1 MSFSDA
7 DANIYSALDAA
18 AGLNGV
24 ALSPD
29 LRNRDTDIPA
39 VTWTLEDKNP
49 TQTSAGSIAPYHA
62 RFTFVCYST
71 SRVLANDLADAVLAA
86 LAASADFQTRES
98 ARTSD
103 LILRGSESVP
113 TPTINLDLILTF
125 GT

>member
-1 MSFSDA
+1 MSFADA
-7 DANIYSALDAA
+7 DANIYTALNVVALD
-18 AGLNGV
+18 GV

-39 VTWTLEDKNP
+39 VTWTLEDKNA
-49 TQTSAGSIAPYHA
+49 TQSAGGSIAPYHS
-62 RFTFVCYST
+62 RWTFVCYQT
-71 SRVLANDLADAVLAA
+71 SRVLANDLADAVLTA
-86 LAASADFQTRES
+86 LGASVHFKTREN

>member
-1 MSFSDA
+1 MSFADA
-7 DANIYSALDAA
+7 DANIYTALNVVALD
-18 AGLNGV
+18 GV

-29 LRNRDTDIPA
+29 LRNRETDIPA
-39 VTWTLEDKNP
+39 VTWTLEDKNASQVS
-49 TQTSAGSIAPYHA
+49 TGSVAPYHA

-71 SRVLANDLADAVLAA
+71 SRVLANDLADTVLTA
-86 LAASADFQTRES
+86 LGASVDFQTREN

-125 GT
+125 GS